1 MRQNYLRKWR
11 LKLKFSMQE
20 LAVKAHVS
28 PATLNTIEHYGHY
41 PRADTRSRIAIA
53 LGVSKSTIWPSLE
66 NDDDNGK

>member
-41 PRADTRSRIAIA
+41 PRPNTRSRIAAA
-53 LGVSKSTIWPSLE
+53 LGVSEAAIWPSLV